1 MIWIAFAVHMFV
13 SVVVGWAVFLLGKR
27 FLPEP
32 WNQAS
37 VVIPLA
43 AALGLLLII
52 ATLPHWHLAQG

>member
-1 MIWIAFAVHMFV
+1 MIWIAFAAHLLLSVGLG
-13 SVVVGWAVFLLGKR
+13 SVVYLLGKR

-43 AALGLLLII
+43 VALGLLLII